1 MTRNGTGAGSG
12 LRTEAQPAAAVTDV
26 ADEANVLAG
35 QAAGENFPVAL
46 RLLPARRR
54 EHLMAVYGFARTVD
68 DIGDEA
74 PPAQRPRLLDELE
87 ADLRRLYARYG
98 PVTTQPAPLADS
110 GGGSHPGGEG
120 EEPRSRVVR
129 ALAPTVADCAIPMQP
144 FLDLI
149 LANRQDQVVSRYAT
163 FPDLLGYCRLSANP
177 VGRIV
182 LHVFDSFT
190 PGRAELS
197 DSVCTALQLAEH
209 WQDVAEDLRA
219 GRIYVPA
226 VDMETYGC
234 TERDLARVSAS
245 PSVRALMAFETGR
258 AQTLLD
264 AGAPLIGMLRGVA
277 RLAVAGYVAGG
288 RAALA
293 AIAAAD
299 HDVLRATPRPRKRR
313 LAGELILAYA
323 RGR

>member
-1 MTRNGTGAGSG
+1 VTRNGTGAGSG
-12 LRTEAQPAAAVTDV
+12 LRTGVQPAAAVTDA

-35 QAAGENFPVAL
+35 RAAGENFPVAL

-74 PPAQRPRLLDELE
+74 PPAERPRLLDELE
-87 ADLRRLYARYG
+87 ADLRRLYARDG

-110 GGGSHPGGEG
+110 GGGSHSGGEG

-226 VDMETYGC
+226 ADMETYGC
-234 TERDLARVSAS
+234 TERDLARASAS

-277 RLAVAGYVAGG
+277 RVAVAGYVAGG